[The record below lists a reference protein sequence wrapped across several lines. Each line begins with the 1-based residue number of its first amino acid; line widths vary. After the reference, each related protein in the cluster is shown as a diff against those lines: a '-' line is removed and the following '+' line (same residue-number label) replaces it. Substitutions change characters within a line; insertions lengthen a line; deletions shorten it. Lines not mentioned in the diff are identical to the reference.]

1 MSTLGSV
8 ASQLEREQEL
18 LRRLNTALLALEAEA
33 LGRIADF
40 GFSDQDVADSRTTLS
55 DFVKRL
61 RDGLA
66 ADNVSVDLQPLV
78 DRMKGDMKPLEDWR
92 ADLGGLETRLQ
103 RRDRLDESALP
114 VIEDVLTLLDSEF
127 TQDLRRLYA
136 H

>member
-8 ASQLEREQEL
+8 TSQLEREQEL

-40 GFSDQDVADSRTTLS
+40 GFSAEDVSDSRTALS

-61 RDGLA
+61 REGLA
-66 ADNVSVDLQPLV
+66 AENVSVDLQPLV
-78 DRMKGDMKPLEDWR
+78 NRMRGDMKPLEDWR
-92 ADLGGLETRLQ
+92 TDLDGLETQLKQ
-103 RRDRLDESALP
+103 RDRLDESTLP